1 MLVLDAGTV
10 CGTRDAGLGNLLMLH
25 CLMYD
30 RAIWFGMTRRSQS
43 GTEIPSLQCSNDY
56 YLLASPSLKEE
67 YSEDRLYVHER
78 LAWGAVGE
86 QGMNL
91 LQL

>member
-1 MLVLDAGTV
+1 MLVLDEDTV

-25 CLMYD
+25 CSMYD
-30 RAIWFGMTRRSQS
+30 RAIWFGMTRRLRS
-43 GTEIPSLQCSNDY
+43 GMEIPSLQCSNDY

-67 YSEDRLYVHER
+67 YSEDRLYVRER
-78 LAWGAVGE
+78 LAGEAVVE